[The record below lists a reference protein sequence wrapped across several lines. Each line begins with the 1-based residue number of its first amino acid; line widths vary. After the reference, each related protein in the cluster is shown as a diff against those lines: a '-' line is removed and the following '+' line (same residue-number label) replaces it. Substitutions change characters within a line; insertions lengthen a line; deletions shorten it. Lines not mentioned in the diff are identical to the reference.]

1 MQVVGPYLEDRTSL
15 TAARLLAELE
25 DYHRAATEA
34 HREHSQEPLSL
45 PPVHTLSPAPQ
56 AATAVLDRDP
66 ALTDGPVLNDGPVM
80 GSDPLFG
87 P

>member
-1 MQVVGPYLEDRTSL
+1 MIAVIEHTRGPLVDGRPYGEPGF
-15 TAARLLAELE
+15 LAELE

-34 HREHSQEPLSL
+34 HREHSQAPLSL

-56 AATAVLDRDP
+56 AATAVLDR
-66 ALTDGPVLNDGPVM
+66 GPL
-80 GSDPLFG
+80 DPLSLDPLSRDPLSG